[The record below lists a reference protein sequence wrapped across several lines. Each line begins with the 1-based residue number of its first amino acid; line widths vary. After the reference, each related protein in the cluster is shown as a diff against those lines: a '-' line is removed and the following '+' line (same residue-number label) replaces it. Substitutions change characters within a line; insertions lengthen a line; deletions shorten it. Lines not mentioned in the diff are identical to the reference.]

1 MDITA
6 FIAGLSFEPFTQL
19 SLFFHNYAYSLVAV
33 LSLIT
38 VPHLRGRGRYI
49 ALSVSMLLVILLAL
63 ALKDLYSIPR
73 PCNDWLTGAKA
84 CAPQDDFGLP
94 SGHTAFAFVF
104 VAASL
109 GTVVFPVYLG
119 IGILVGFSRIYLGVH
134 SLADVAGG
142 ALLGIITY
150 LIVEESIDW
159 ASRAF
164 SAEKKKRG
172 KRNGA

>member
-6 FIAGLSFEPFTQL
+6 FIARLVFEPFTQL
-19 SLFFHNYAYSLVAV
+19 SLLFHNYAYSLVAV

-38 VPHLRGRGRYI
+38 VPQLRGRGRYV
-49 ALSVSMLLVILLAL
+49 ALSISMVLVILLSL
-63 ALKDLYSIPR
+63 ALKDLYGAPR
-73 PCNDWLTGAKA
+73 PCNEWLASAKA
-84 CAPQDDFGLP
+84 CPPPDDFGFP

-109 GTVVFPVYLG
+109 GTIVFPMYLG

-142 ALLGIITY
+142 ALLGILTY
-150 LIVEESIDW
+150 LVVEESIDW
-159 ASRAF
+159 ASRTF
-164 SAEKKKRG
+164 SVQKKKRG